1 MIGIVCLMLEGK
13 CLTDAIR
20 NKLALTAS
28 EMAERD
34 LGEMQVEG
42 EDFEGTVTSDFKI
55 AGVGTFFGI
64 GFKARINSFLGKT
77 EVSFILPHAVTKEV
91 LENGY
96 WISSNP
102 HMAQKAPLN

>member
-55 AGVGTFFGI
+55 AGI